1 MSSTTVNQ
9 EQPNI
14 NDTAAAEKTTHQPQ
28 PQPQKQIQP
37 QPQPQPEETD
47 TAAEE
52 TAAAEERI
60 KPKKQPRPQP
70 PPATAPASNITP
82 LSLFPPSYAYFE
94 NVFTFQTYIVF

>member
-14 NDTAAAEKTTHQPQ
+14 NDAAAQTHQPQ

-37 QPQPQPEETD
+37 QPQPQPQEKQIQPQKKPQPQKK
-47 TAAEE
+47 
-52 TAAAEERI
+52 RI

-94 NVFTFQTYIVF
+94 NVFTFQTYIVFL